1 MTKRQRDMK
10 TRLVLLL
17 ARRCEQQL
25 NGGAEKCCHTQSVL
39 SLLVHVCGAGALYN
53 VRLAF
58 DLVQ

>member
-1 MTKRQRDMK
+1 MK